1 MSLPTRLS
9 WGRYPATPQAAHA
22 AAWRDDVPALL
33 QSLGKRYA
41 STLPFG
47 NGRSYGDSC
56 YAESNHVI
64 AMDGLNRFI
73 EADWASGRIKAEAG
87 VLLADVLSIAVP
99 NGWFVPV
106 TPGTKYV
113 TLGGAIA
120 NDVHGKNHHVRG
132 TFGRHVLSF
141 GLSRSDQA
149 AELVCSPTQNEALF
163 AASIGGLGLTGIIT
177 WVEFQLMPIVSPAID
192 VTSYKFG
199 SLAEFFTLSAELDPV
214 HEYGVAWVDCLATG
228 EAAGRGIYM
237 VGDHARIG
245 ELEIKPNSKRS
256 VPFVLPISAINNV
269 TLRAFN
275 SAYYAKQRAGKQQSR
290 TDFEPF
296 FYPLDGILHWNRIYG
311 RRGFQQFQC
320 VIPDHSAEPAT
331 RALLAAI
338 ARSGTGSFLAV
349 LKRCGNIAS
358 PGLMSFPMAGTSLA
372 LDFPNNARLD
382 RLLRDLD
389 VIVNEAG
396 GRLYPAKDAHMR
408 GEDFRSAYPQ
418 WHEVEALR
426 DPLLCS
432 QFWKRV
438 TQS

>member
-1 MSLPTRLS
+1 L
-9 WGRYPATPQAAHA
+9 AA
-22 AAWRDDVPALL
+22 
-33 QSLGKRYA
+33 
-41 STLPFG
+41 
-47 NGRSYGDSC
+47 
-56 YAESNHVI
+56 
-64 AMDGLNRFI
+64 
-73 EADWASGRIKAEAG
+73 
-87 VLLADVLSIAVP
+87 
-99 NGWFVPV
+99 
-106 TPGTKYV
+106 
-113 TLGGAIA
+113 
-120 NDVHGKNHHVRG
+120 
-132 TFGRHVLSF
+132 
-141 GLSRSDQA
+141 
-149 AELVCSPTQNEALF
+149 
-163 AASIGGLGLTGIIT
+163 
-177 WVEFQLMPIVSPAID
+177 
-192 VTSYKFG
+192 
-199 SLAEFFTLSAELDPV
+199 FFTLSAELDPV

-245 ELEIKPNSKRS
+245 ELEIKPSRKRS
-256 VPFVLPISAINNV
+256 VPFVLPVSAVNNV

-275 SAYYAKQRAGKQQSR
+275 SAYYTKQKAGKQQSR

-320 VIPDHSAEPAT
+320 VIPDHNAEPAT

-358 PGLMSFPMAGTSLA
+358 PGLMSFPMSGTSLA

-408 GEDFRSAYPQ
+408 GEDFRRAYPQ